1 MDFGTILKST
11 YKNQQKPFRVC
22 VGVCYR
28 FIRCKW
34 ICSGMSHYFVTDVII
49 HLSLAKYLANIHLFQ
64 KILTDIPNNRLRKT
78 QIDQIE
84 WAQWKQHTIKV
95 KSPLTNCNQP
105 RL

>member
-11 YKNQQKPFRVC
+11 YINQQKPFRVC

-49 HLSLAKYLANIHLFQ
+49 HLFQ
-64 KILTDIPNNRLRKT
+64 KILTDMIYRNNRLRKT

-84 WAQWKQHTIKV
+84 RAQWKQHTIKV
-95 KSPLTNCNQP
+95 HLPTVTNHACS
-105 RL
+105 